1 MVDLTEHLRKA
12 GSVVTQ
18 RKTESSRENAEIAR
32 ARKVELRLMRED
44 YLDAL
49 EALHDAVRKG
59 AHPNTVMAA
68 SDAVTASKIKMGWK
82 R

>member
-12 GSVVTQ
+12 GSAITE
-18 RKTESSRENAEIAR
+18 RKTETSRENAEIAR

-49 EALHDAVRKG
+49 EALHDSVRTGKSM
-59 AHPNTVMAA
+59 NIIMAA
-68 SDAVTASKIKMGWK
+68 SDAVTAVKIKMGAK
-82 R
+82 K

>member
-1 MVDLTEHLRKA
+1 MPVTVTENL
-12 GSVVTQ
+12 
-18 RKTESSRENAEIAR
+18 EIAR

-49 EALHDAVRKG
+49 ERLHDAVRNG
-59 AHPNTVMAA
+59 ANMNRIMAA
-68 SDAVTASKIKMGWK
+68 SDAVTAVKIRMGGK

>member
-49 EALHDAVRKG
+49 EALYAATDGAKEWSAV
-59 AHPNTVMAA
+59 VAA
-68 SDAVTASKIKMGWK
+68 RDAVTAAKIKMGGK
-82 R
+82 K

>member
-1 MVDLTEHLRKA
+1 MPI
-12 GSVVTQ
+12 SVTD
-18 RKTESSRENAEIAR
+18 NLEIAR

-59 AHPNTVMAA
+59 ANMSAVMAA
-68 SDAVTASKIKMGWK
+68 SDAVTAVKIKMGSRK
-82 R
+82 

>member
-1 MVDLTEHLRKA
+1 MPVTVTENL
-12 GSVVTQ
+12 
-18 RKTESSRENAEIAR
+18 EIAR

-49 EALHDAVRKG
+49 EHLHDAVRKG
-59 AHPNTVMAA
+59 ANMNTIMAA
-68 SDAVTASKIKMGWK
+68 SDAVTAVKIRMGGK